1 MVDKMDNYSTEQMD
15 SLLTRN
21 WFVDEESILDL
32 LDQANDDTLNF
43 VKENSYTYS
52 DRVRYIVAP
61 FNCSSKLKMKCR
73 SMTDAEIEKVMD
85 DWSKQNEIE
94 LEKLWQEHKHTIGYR
109 PQEEVDDMLDDAWD
123 LMQHAMNAVKNYRPG
138 KYVPP
143 SQRTTKDPKLEK
155 LEKELEK
162 RENEFKQIQELVK
175 QADNGWLQDKRD
187 EFCRNALF

>member
-1 MVDKMDNYSTEQMD
+1 MDNYSTEQMD

-32 LDQANDDTLNF
+32 LDQADDETLNY
-43 VKENSYTYS
+43 VKSNTHKYA
-52 DRVRYIVAP
+52 DRVRYVVAP
-61 FNCSSKLKMKCR
+61 FNCSSKVSMKCHV
-73 SMTDAEIEKVMD
+73 MTDDDMDKALEQWRKAQDIEFE
-85 DWSKQNEIE
+85 N
-94 LEKLWQEHKHTIGYR
+94 LWNEHKKTIGER
-109 PQEEVDDMLDDAWD
+109 PQQEVDDMLDDAWD
-123 LMQHAMNAVKNYRPG
+123 MMQHAHNAVQNYRPG

-162 RENEFKQIQELVK
+162 RENEFKRIQELVD

-187 EFCRNALF
+187 EFRRKALF